1 MQLFPGNHKSNI
13 SLLPQ
18 SPFTLVVPDE
28 ASHDGGGHEEA
39 VSGGDSGAIKRGHR
53 SLFRLGRRFW
63 KGKKERNEGPL
74 NGECDRRLKEARK
87 RLP

>member
-13 SLLPQ
+13 SLLQ
-18 SPFTLVVPDE
+18 SPLTLVVPDE

-53 SLFRLGRRFW
+53 SLSLRPVVVDSGRER
-63 KGKKERNEGPL
+63 KKRGTLEWRV
-74 NGECDRRLKEARK
+74 R
-87 RLP
+87 